1 MDVRVIPF
9 KRRPLYLKATKIPPK
24 SDGVEIPLARP
35 MAWVSDSLL
44 ALLREVAVRS
54 YVLHLYLL
62 AN

>member
-1 MDVRVIPF
+1 
-9 KRRPLYLKATKIPPK
+9 
-24 SDGVEIPLARP
+24 